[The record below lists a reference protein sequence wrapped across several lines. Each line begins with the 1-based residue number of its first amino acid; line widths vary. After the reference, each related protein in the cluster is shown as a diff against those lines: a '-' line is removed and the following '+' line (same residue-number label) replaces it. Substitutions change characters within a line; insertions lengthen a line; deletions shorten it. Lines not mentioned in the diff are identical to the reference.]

1 MVSSYSASTGLTIC
15 ALIFIVL
22 LTVMF
27 LSKKKDWTLNQMIF
41 AGLLGVLILMLAIE
55 MIAAFAMINSDKY
68 DLLNTISSK
77 GYIYLCFLFENLFI
91 IYTYVVAKQKFNK
104 ADIKNF
110 DVKLFIAVVIC
121 MVLPLL
127 IVLLLPITHIGG
139 INGRPAVIVGSAAS
153 VLHVYSLIIS
163 TAVLY
168 LFNKH
173 KNDVKSISMLPL
185 YFAFV
190 CYLTSLLMQKIFN
203 YEINDSTFFFSLIIA
218 ILYFTIENQDSKL
231 ILEYQKSKE
240 EAEVANRAK
249 TEFLINMSHEIRTP
263 MNTILGFSESLLDE
277 KQLTPEVVKRD
288 LKSICQASDELLN
301 LINNI
306 LDISKL
312 ETGQEK
318 VVESEYSL
326 ENLIFEIN
334 SFIPPKIDK
343 ENLKFNIEIN
353 ENLPKQYYGD
363 AYKIYKIVT
372 FIILNAINYTN
383 YGEVKLSVNGRT
395 IDSNNFELEFVVS
408 NTGHAMTV
416 ENFDKKFE
424 DFIKL
429 EHTAENNID
438 NIKLGLII
446 AKRLINMLGGRIN
459 FVNEKGQGTK
469 YYIKIR
475 QRVAGTEKIGNIFET
490 KNSTMSS
497 SKGLVD
503 CSGKS
508 VLVVDDSEVNLKL
521 ASRYLEQYQF
531 EIDTALSGQE
541 CLSKVGKKN
550 YDLIFLDHMMPEMDG
565 IQTIKALKSTN
576 EKLPPIVALTANS
589 YDGLKSDY
597 ITEGFFDYL
606 SKPIIFKEL
615 NKLVNRLFKKE
626 DA

>member
-1 MVSSYSASTGLTIC
+1 
-15 ALIFIVL
+15 
-22 LTVMF
+22 
-27 LSKKKDWTLNQMIF
+27 
-41 AGLLGVLILMLAIE
+41 
-55 MIAAFAMINSDKY
+55 
-68 DLLNTISSK
+68 
-77 GYIYLCFLFENLFI
+77 
-91 IYTYVVAKQKFNK
+91 
-104 ADIKNF
+104 
-110 DVKLFIAVVIC
+110 
-121 MVLPLL
+121 
-127 IVLLLPITHIGG
+127 
-139 INGRPAVIVGSAAS
+139 
-153 VLHVYSLIIS
+153 
-163 TAVLY
+163 
-168 LFNKH
+168 
-173 KNDVKSISMLPL
+173 
-185 YFAFV
+185 
-190 CYLTSLLMQKIFN
+190 
-203 YEINDSTFFFSLIIA
+203 
-218 ILYFTIENQDSKL
+218 
-231 ILEYQKSKE
+231 
-240 EAEVANRAK
+240 
-249 TEFLINMSHEIRTP
+249 
-263 MNTILGFSESLLDE
+263 
-277 KQLTPEVVKRD
+277 
-288 LKSICQASDELLN
+288 
-301 LINNI
+301 
-306 LDISKL
+306 
-312 ETGQEK
+312 
-318 VVESEYSL
+318 
-326 ENLIFEIN
+326 
-334 SFIPPKIDK
+334 
-343 ENLKFNIEIN
+343 
-353 ENLPKQYYGD
+353 
-363 AYKIYKIVT
+363 
-372 FIILNAINYTN
+372 
-383 YGEVKLSVNGRT
+383 
-395 IDSNNFELEFVVS
+395 
-408 NTGHAMTV
+408 MTV

-541 CLSKVGKKN
+541 CLSKVGQKN